1 MFRFFN
7 PKTSQSGGAAVEM
20 SPFYALQLAL
30 ERVFARVHRQECK
43 VHLDYLKLEETY
55 ISFSAHEYRFLQRGE
70 QEAARFPPR
79 ALVCCFVC
87 VCICVQGCL

>member
-1 MFRFFN
+1 MTAAEW
-7 PKTSQSGGAAVEM
+7 TSCESAPLSVLRVFQ
-20 SPFYALQLAL
+20 
-30 ERVFARVHRQECK
+30 RVFARVHRQECK

-87 VCICVQGCL
+87 VYLCAGVFVSHRVNMPV